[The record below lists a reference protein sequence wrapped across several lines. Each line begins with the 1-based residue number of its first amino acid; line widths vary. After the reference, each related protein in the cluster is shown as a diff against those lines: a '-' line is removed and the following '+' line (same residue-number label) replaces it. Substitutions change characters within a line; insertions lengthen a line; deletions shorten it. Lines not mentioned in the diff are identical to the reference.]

1 MQKGPGTT
9 SQAGSQEC
17 KDLGR
22 GESAVEVQPP
32 PQPESHDSHCSS
44 PSAVHKL
51 PTPNVSQIWAA
62 CFPSSASSRDDDL
75 WLALGEVA
83 RQEELTDAAR
93 KRAWDALG
101 AHADEIES
109 ERFGPSGEVEETRLQ
124 SEGIEGADGAKGLG
138 TRGEAPQFQVGS
150 KQEDELATEV
160 GKLREQI
167 LQVGQGAMG
176 GSRGRDERGFFDVNA
191 GARRQRA
198 DGKQVG
204 ELEGE
209 RGVAGVYVCDF
220 RCGFRGSYVTV
231 AHHEEQCP
239 NRPKETHGRMLP
251 PPFQSVSSQ
260 LSSRENPEGGEVVAV
275 GVRASDRDLQV
286 LQQDATEVVLAGPDG
301 RVAYRILVA
310 RPVGTHEI
318 LEVSAS
324 NVSTGDRYRCQVCVC
339 VCVCVW
345 PVHL

>member
-1 MQKGPGTT
+1 M
-9 SQAGSQEC
+9 
-17 KDLGR
+17 
-22 GESAVEVQPP
+22 
-32 PQPESHDSHCSS
+32 
-44 PSAVHKL
+44 HKL

-75 WLALGEVA
+75 CLALGEVA

-101 AHADEIES
+101 AHAKEM
-109 ERFGPSGEVEETRLQ
+109 ERFGPSGEVEEPRLLCA
-124 SEGIEGADGAKGLG
+124 SEWLEGTDGAEGPG
-138 TRGEAPQFQVGS
+138 TRVEAPKCQVGS
-150 KQEDELATEV
+150 QQEDELATEV

-167 LQVGQGAMG
+167 LQVGQGAMV
-176 GSRGRDERGFFDVNA
+176 GSSKVRDKRGIFDVNA

-198 DGKQVG
+198 EGKQVG

-209 RGVAGVYVCDF
+209 GGVAGVYVCDF

-260 LSSRENPEGGEVVAV
+260 LSSRDNPGGGEVAAV
-275 GVRASDRDLQV
+275 GARASDRDLQV

-301 RVAYRILVA
+301 RVTHRILVA
-310 RPVGTHEI
+310 RSVGAHEI

-324 NVSTGDRYRCQVCVC
+324 NVSTGDRYMSPTLPTWNAYFSWACAPNRANE
-339 VCVCVW
+339 
-345 PVHL
+345 LRGT